1 MYEKRKKD
9 DRDRRACRLHQRKER
24 ERLAQRLPESVAEK
38 DKEKKVRYVRETG
51 HDSRRGK
58 QWMW

>member
-24 ERLAQRLPESVAEK
+24 ERDLPK
-38 DKEKKVRYVRETG
+38 DYQNPWQKKTRKKR
-51 HDSRRGK
+51 
-58 QWMW
+58 